1 MNNNPRRQQ
10 KDIAQEKNLHHKTNA
25 QRPSAIFVSLMR
37 DWREFNTKAH
47 GLNMDSWKMEYLGG
61 AHRPL
66 SEKYLFREEDV
77 A

>member
-25 QRPSAIFVSLMR
+25 QRPSAIFVSLRR
-37 DWREFNTKAH
+37 DWREFTNKGSWTH
-47 GLNMDSWKMEYLGG
+47 GILGG
-61 AHRPL
+61 AQRLL